1 MLTQPSFGRRLKQ
14 LRQQR
19 GKTQSDLTGPGM
31 SSAYLSRLESG
42 ARPPTERAVAILA
55 ERLGVPAGA
64 FETTDPSGLVDVLAA
79 VLVVGDESGHA
90 RRMLESALS
99 GAEHVDV
106 GLQWQAHAHLA
117 RLLTADG
124 ERSEARTTL
133 TKLAALSDE
142 LGHAVLRVYS
152 RLHLARVQRDLGE
165 ADSARITALEALRI
179 GSEDSLDNDDMLRCR
194 LLLASV
200 TAELGDLAE
209 ASRISEEACARV
221 GGQTGALA
229 AQALWTAATVSTRRG
244 NYELSASFL
253 ERAMSALS
261 SRDDLLLWMRLRHAA
276 AALALQALP
285 PAPDKAQRY
294 LDETR
299 PALELIG
306 TAQHQQECAFLHA
319 QLAYVRGEY
328 EEADRH
334 CEQAATEKVRLNF
347 RDRIRLEMLKA
358 QIRVKQSDPTARA
371 RLYALAAE
379 AQDRGMLDLTAEI
392 WRAACLGD
400 RQDSQ

>member
-1 MLTQPSFGRRLKQ
+1 
-14 LRQQR
+14 
-19 GKTQSDLTGPGM
+19 
-31 SSAYLSRLESG
+31 
-42 ARPPTERAVAILA
+42 
-55 ERLGVPAGA
+55 
-64 FETTDPSGLVDVLAA
+64 
-79 VLVVGDESGHA
+79 
-90 RRMLESALS
+90 
-99 GAEHVDV
+99 
-106 GLQWQAHAHLA
+106 
-117 RLLTADG
+117 
-124 ERSEARTTL
+124 
-133 TKLAALSDE
+133 
-142 LGHAVLRVYS
+142 
-152 RLHLARVQRDLGE
+152 
-165 ADSARITALEALRI
+165 
-179 GSEDSLDNDDMLRCR
+179 
-194 LLLASV
+194 
-200 TAELGDLAE
+200 
-209 ASRISEEACARV
+209 
-221 GGQTGALA
+221 
-229 AQALWTAATVSTRRG
+229 
-244 NYELSASFL
+244 
-253 ERAMSALS
+253 MSALS